1 MQPLSVS
8 PVRGEA
14 LRPAPAMVLV
24 VDDNA
29 ADRDLHCLVLRAMG
43 LNAVAAGSGWEGLVC
58 ARTLLPALVLTD
70 VRMPGLDG
78 WGLVERLR
86 ADPRTAAIPVVVV
99 TGGAG
104 ETPHARLPRV
114 AALLQKPV
122 DRARLRAA
130 VNAALPPPEG

>member
-1 MQPLSVS
+1 
-8 PVRGEA
+8 
-14 LRPAPAMVLV
+14 MVLV

-70 VRMPGLDG
+70 IRMPGLDG

-99 TGGAG
+99 TGDTG
-104 ETPHARLPRV
+104 ETPRARLALV
-114 AALLQKPV
+114 AALLQKPL
-122 DRARLRAA
+122 DRARFCAA
-130 VNAALPPPEG
+130 VDAALPPLPEG

>member
-1 MQPLSVS
+1 
-8 PVRGEA
+8 
-14 LRPAPAMVLV
+14 MVLV
-24 VDDNA
+24 VDDSA
-29 ADRDLHCLVLRAMG
+29 ADRDLHCLVLRTMG

-99 TGGAG
+99 TGEGG
-104 ETPHARLPRV
+104 ETPRPGLPLV
-114 AALLQKPV
+114 TALLQKPV
-122 DRARLRAA
+122 DRARFRAA
-130 VNAALPPPEG
+130 VNAALPPRPEG

>member
-1 MQPLSVS
+1 
-8 PVRGEA
+8 
-14 LRPAPAMVLV
+14 MVLV

-78 WGLVERLR
+78 WGMVERLR

-99 TGGAG
+99 TGEAG
-104 ETPHARLPRV
+104 ETPRGGPPAV

-122 DRARLRAA
+122 DRASFRAA
-130 VNAALPPPEG
+130 VDAALPPLDE